1 MGATNHMTGCRSTF
15 SDLDRNIHGTVRFRD
30 GSVVQIEGM
39 GTILFNYKDGEH
51 RASIGV
57 YYIPRLN
64 TNIIS
69 VGQLDEIGF
78 QTMIEGGVMSIRDVG
93 RSANHFYVLN
103 VEIAAPCVS
112 GNAKFRKC
120 TAMAHTLWSSEFPDT
135 MQPYSR

>member
-15 SDLDRNIHGTVRFRD
+15 SDLDRNIHGTVRFGD

-78 QTMIEGGVMSIRDVG
+78 QTMIEGGVMSIRDVECPF
-93 RSANHFYVLN
+93 S
-103 VEIAAPCVS
+103 
-112 GNAKFRKC
+112 
-120 TAMAHTLWSSEFPDT
+120 
-135 MQPYSR
+135 